1 MQVRV
6 KGMAEVQALLRQLPQ
21 AVRGDAL
28 REAALEGA
36 EVIRQQAVANAL
48 KHKRTGT
55 LAGDIHAEVA
65 QESLGDR
72 VVVHIG
78 PGRKGWYGRLLEF
91 GHAIVPAGQRRAARQ
106 ARKAGTLAQQ
116 FGRVPPYPWLR
127 PALDARRREAAERV
141 MRSLQ
146 RRIDRVLRR
155 TGRRST

>member
-1 MQVRV
+1 MHVRV
-6 KGMAEVQALLRQLPQ
+6 KGMADTQAMLRELPQ

-36 EVIRQQAVANAL
+36 EIIRDQAVANAL

-65 QESLGDR
+65 RESLGDR

-78 PGRKGWYGRLLEF
+78 PGKKGWYGRLLEM
-91 GHAIVPAGQRRAARQ
+91 GHAIARGGRLRSKRNPGQVV
-106 ARKAGTLAQQ
+106 GH
-116 FGRVPPYPWLR
+116 VPPYPWLR
-127 PALDARRREAAERV
+127 PALDARRRDAAETV
-141 MRSLQ
+141 VRSLR

-155 TGRRST
+155 TGGRST